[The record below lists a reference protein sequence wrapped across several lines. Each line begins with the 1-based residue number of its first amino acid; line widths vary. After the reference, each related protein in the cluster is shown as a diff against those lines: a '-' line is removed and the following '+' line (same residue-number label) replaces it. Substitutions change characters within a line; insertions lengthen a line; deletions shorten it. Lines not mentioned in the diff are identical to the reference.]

1 MSIRQVLL
9 LGTILICLV
18 LSPLAAHATYPNF
31 SALYVFGDSYCDVG
45 NLFLADG
52 GTFPISPPYFH
63 GRFSNGLLWDE
74 HVAGSLGLPLTPSL
88 AGGTD
93 YAWGGAF
100 VTADQPLG
108 GGAVI
113 PSVPHQVI
121 QYLAQHNG
129 KADPNALYVI
139 EGGGNDIIDATG
151 GSPQQLAFHIANGIE
166 ASEILLRQAG
176 ARNFLIPELFDV
188 ATVPEGHANAAFNTA
203 ASLAT
208 NKFVREA
215 FELDMLDPRIHITFL
230 NSFDLFKSVETESN
244 HFGFTNVTD
253 ACVVPTSETTFNVC
267 SDPVHYMFW
276 DDIHPTV
283 FMHSFIAVSVLSL
296 YSH

>member
-1 MSIRQVLL
+1 MSIRRAFLLCTVL
-9 LGTILICLV
+9 TCLV
-18 LSPLAAHATYPNF
+18 LSPLAAHATYPTF
-31 SALYVFGDSYCDVG
+31 SAMYVFGDSYCDVG

-108 GGAVI
+108 SGAVI
-113 PSVPHQVI
+113 PSVPHQVL
-121 QYLAQHNG
+121 QYLAQHGG
-129 KADPNALYVI
+129 KADPNALYII

-176 ARNFLIPELFDV
+176 ARNFLVPLLFDL
-188 ATVPEGHANAAFNTA
+188 ATVPEGHTNAAFNTA

-208 NKFVREA
+208 NKLVREA
-215 FELDMLDPRIHITFL
+215 LQLDMLDPRIHITLL

-267 SDPVHYMFW
+267 ADPVHFMFW

>member
-1 MSIRQVLL
+1 MSFRRALSLCTVLL
-9 LGTILICLV
+9 CLV
-18 LSPLAAHATYPNF
+18 LSTVAAQATNPKF
-31 SALYVFGDSYCDVG
+31 SAIYVFGDSYCDVG

-108 GGAVI
+108 SGAVI
-113 PSVPHQVI
+113 PSVPHQVL
-121 QYLAQHNG
+121 QYLAQHGG
-129 KADPNALYVI
+129 KADPNALYII

-176 ARNFLIPELFDV
+176 ARNFLVPLLFDL
-188 ATVPEGHANAAFNTA
+188 ATVPEGHTNAAFNTA

-208 NKFVREA
+208 NKLVREA
-215 FELDMLDPRIHITFL
+215 LQLDMLDPRIHITLL

-267 SDPVHYMFW
+267 ADPVHFMFW

>member
-1 MSIRQVLL
+1 MSIRQILFVSSV
-9 LGTILICLV
+9 LICLV
-18 LSPLAAHATYPNF
+18 LSPIAAQAANPHF
-31 SALYVFGDSYCDVG
+31 SAIYVFGDSYCDAG

-52 GTFPISPPYFH
+52 GTYPITPPYFKGH
-63 GRFSNGLLWDE
+63 FSNGPVWAE
-74 HVAGSLGLPLTPSL
+74 RVAGAWGLPLTPSL

-93 YAWGGAF
+93 YAVGGAF

-113 PSVPHQVI
+113 PSVPHQVEL
-121 QYLAQHNG
+121 YLLQHGG
-129 KADPNALYVI
+129 KADPNALYVL

-151 GSPQQLAFHIANGIE
+151 GSPQQLALQIAVGTATE
-166 ASEILLRQAG
+166 ELLLRRAG
-176 ARNFLIPELFDV
+176 ARNFLIPELFDL
-188 ATVPEGHANAAFNTA
+188 ATVPEGKANAAFNTA

-208 NKFVREA
+208 NKFLTDFLLLESLFPGV
-215 FELDMLDPRIHITFL
+215 HITFL
-230 NSFDLFKSVETESN
+230 NSYDLFKAVETEPT

-253 ACVVPTSETTFNVC
+253 ACVVPTSATTFNIC
-267 SDPVHYMFW
+267 SDPTHYMFW

-283 FMHSFIAVSVLSL
+283 FMHSFIAVSVLAL